1 MKVFI
6 SYSTKDTEIVRQF
19 ASEIEDCGDDV
30 YWWSESKQPGAEAWA
45 SIFKWIKNADIVLAV
60 ITDATLGRAMAV
72 GNEIG
77 YARAK
82 GKRIVPILSEG
93 IQPTSLGCLIGTTP
107 IKLRRD
113 RLAESIDD
121 VLDALDEKEAR
132 NRKEMRDML
141 IAAATVL
148 LLLKGK

>member
-19 ASEIEDCGDDV
+19 VSEIEDCGDDV
-30 YWWSESKQPGAEAWA
+30 YWWSESKQPGAKAWV

-60 ITDATLGRAMAV
+60 ITDATLDRAMAV

-77 YARAK
+77 YARAN

-93 IQPTSLGCLIGTTP
+93 IQPTSLGCLIGTTH
-107 IKLRRD
+107 IRLRRD
-113 RLAESIDD
+113 RLAESIDE
-121 VLDALDEKEAR
+121 VLDALDEKEAQ

-148 LLLKGK
+148 LLIKGK